1 MGRNRYEGPSA
12 ELLHDPEIVNLY
24 LGGRGRLAEAA
35 QHAATAEPGEAA

>member
-35 QHAATAEPGEAA
+35 RHAATAEPGEAA